1 MKPLMPFPTSKMIR
15 AKARQLLSETPGI
28 YALFLIP
35 IAVSLLNVTIAIMNS
50 RNQTGAGDAASA
62 LNP

>member
-1 MKPLMPFPTSKMIR
+1 MKPLMPFPKSNYFR

-28 YALFLIP
+28 YPLFLIP